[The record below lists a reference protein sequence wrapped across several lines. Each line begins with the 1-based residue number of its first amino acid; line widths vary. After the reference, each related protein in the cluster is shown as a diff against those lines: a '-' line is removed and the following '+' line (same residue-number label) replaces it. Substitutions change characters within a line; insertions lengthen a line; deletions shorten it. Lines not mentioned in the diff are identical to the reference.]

1 MPRRGPATP
10 AGKAAASRNAWKH
23 GILAS
28 AMIIPKFEDP
38 RDWEAHRDG
47 IFDSLEP
54 EGHLE
59 HMLAERIAA
68 CLWKLRRLEFHQTLV
83 TTQSYGM
90 GQLTD
95 VASSPEALKR
105 FFTKGDVPPPVEG
118 ADDAEEIPARLIP
131 TGWFLPT
138 ITRYESHL
146 HRLMVQTLH
155 ELEAIQ
161 TRSKGGTT
169 PLARLDISAPPA
181 N

>member
-1 MPRRGPATP
+1 MPRRGPTTP

-23 GILAS
+23 GILA
-28 AMIIPKFEDP
+28 
-38 RDWEAHRDG
+38 
-47 IFDSLEP
+47 SLEP

-105 FFTKGDVPPPVEG
+105 FFTKGGVPPPVEG

-131 TGWFLPT
+131 TGSVLPP
-138 ITRYESHL
+138 
-146 HRLMVQTLH
+146 RLMVQPPH

-161 TRSKGGTT
+161 IRRQGGQAS
-169 PLARLDISAPPA
+169 LARLDISAPPA

>member
-68 CLWKLRRLEFHQTLV
+68 
-83 TTQSYGM
+83 SYDLLAQDG
-90 GQLTD
+90 D
-95 VASSPEALKR
+95 PAAS
-105 FFTKGDVPPPVEG
+105 
-118 ADDAEEIPARLIP
+118 
-131 TGWFLPT
+131 
-138 ITRYESHL
+138 ESY
-146 HRLMVQTLH
+146 
-155 ELEAIQ
+155 
-161 TRSKGGTT
+161 
-169 PLARLDISAPPA
+169 
-181 N
+181 

>member
-28 AMIIPKFEDP
+28 AMIIPKF
-38 RDWEAHRDG
+38 
-47 IFDSLEP
+47 
-54 EGHLE
+54 
-59 HMLAERIAA
+59 
-68 CLWKLRRLEFHQTLV
+68 HQTLV
-83 TTQSYGM
+83 TPQSYCM

-131 TGWFLPT
+131 TRSEEHT
-138 ITRYESHL
+138 S
-146 HRLMVQTLH
+146 
-155 ELEAIQ
+155 ELQ
-161 TRSKGGTT
+161 SQSN
-169 PLARLDISAPPA
+169 L
-181 N
+181 